1 MTTAAVG
8 DYCRRRLSVESTQ
21 RKGIARRPVHKEPSH
36 LCTFRKKFQKYLE
49 VSEILPIFATRY

>member
-8 DYCRRRLSVESTQ
+8 NYCRRRLSVETTQ
-21 RKGIARRPVHKEPSH
+21 REPSH